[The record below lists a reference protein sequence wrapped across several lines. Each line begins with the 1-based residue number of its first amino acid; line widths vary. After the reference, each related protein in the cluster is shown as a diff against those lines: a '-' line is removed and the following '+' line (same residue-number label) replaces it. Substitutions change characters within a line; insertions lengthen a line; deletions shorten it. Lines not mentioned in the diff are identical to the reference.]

1 MQCVVHDPARVPDPK
16 NCAFFPKRKQGQV
29 APIQPRKMVKK
40 SADIFTLCKMTF
52 QYYTIMHLMAQF
64 FPKRKQGQVAPIQ
77 PRNMVKKNQQTFSH
91 HAR

>member
-40 SADIFTLCKMTF
+40 SADIFALCKMTF
-52 QYYTIMHLMAQF
+52 QYYTIMHLMMAL
-64 FPKRKQGQVAPIQ
+64 PIAPRHTAA
-77 PRNMVKKNQQTFSH
+77 PNK
-91 HAR
+91 